1 MEIFGQ
7 LYKLKVECLFLK
19 IKRSMLLEWF
29 SVCLLGQVAQE
40 GNLVDRASP
49 PLEMISIKVSEK
61 DEDANSSLFTMEL

>member
-1 MEIFGQ
+1 M
-7 LYKLKVECLFLK
+7 
-19 IKRSMLLEWF
+19 SLEWF

-49 PLEMISIKVSEK
+49 PLEMISAKVSEK